1 MQNRTRVRVRYK
13 PSFETDRKI
22 MKVLALEKEFAQYD
36 MPKRI
41 SKNYRTVLRHVT
53 DLKKNGLI
61 RLSRTE
67 ESKKGGKDR
76 NIYTLTEHG
85 LLYALAFSDVW
96 QDIDKVASN
105 YHDMIP
111 LIFGEWDFYIEKGLR
126 NGIITRLQAAVQGFL
141 MQLGRE
147 RYRIVRADQSKTWK
161 TKREKLES
169 REIAEKFMA
178 RHRRIAP
185 TLTDKVIGLVP
196 YLYLGQGSEAMSK
209 QWKFISVLIENPK
222 IRKYLDD
229 EFSYWVKN
237 AKLEHDRYV
246 HALRR
251 YNELKAS
258 KGSQS

>member
-1 MQNRTRVRVRYK
+1 
-13 PSFETDRKI
+13 
-22 MKVLALEKEFAQYD
+22 
-36 MPKRI
+36 
-41 SKNYRTVLRHVT
+41 
-53 DLKKNGLI
+53 
-61 RLSRTE
+61 
-67 ESKKGGKDR
+67 
-76 NIYTLTEHG
+76 
-85 LLYALAFSDVW
+85 
-96 QDIDKVASN
+96 
-105 YHDMIP
+105 
-111 LIFGEWDFYIEKGLR
+111 
-126 NGIITRLQAAVQGFL
+126 
-141 MQLGRE
+141 
-147 RYRIVRADQSKTWK
+147 
-161 TKREKLES
+161 
-169 REIAEKFMA
+169 MA